1 MSEVHRVIVQVRAP
15 KSGFSG
21 QVAYG
26 YFTLVDDVIT
36 MVDPKGN
43 PADDGTGKRYRHKLA
58 PNEDARAVA
67 CKLTKQLRLA
77 LRAGN
82 SAPVGDFNRKLIYRK
97 VGY

>member
-1 MSEVHRVIVQVRAP
+1 MSEVHRVIVTIKPP
-15 KSGFSG
+15 KAGFAG

-26 YFTLVDDVIT
+26 YYTLVDDVVT

-43 PADDGTGKRYRHKLA
+43 TADDGTGKRYKRELA

-77 LRAGN
+77 LRGGN
-82 SAPVGDFNRKLIYRK
+82 SAPVGDFNRKIAYPKLY
-97 VGY
+97 Y